1 MAKCKEHDW
10 KIEQSFHV
18 DLRAIRKYVCTKCG
32 AAKYTA
38 QDGGN
43 EYEISAAL
51 FNDYWKDYLN
61 NR

>member
-10 KIEQSFHV
+10 KIEQVFHV
-18 DLRAIRKYVCTKCG
+18 DLRAVRKYVCTKCG
-32 AAKYTA
+32 ATKYTA